1 MKKIKN
7 PNFDERSRKKISDY
21 QLRKFSKHAKK
32 RFKERFDYCLSDE
45 QLVEIEVLIQSGK
58 GTLVNW
64 TQGEPGIYLVN
75 WMDFSFHAVYEY
87 KTKKIITFL
96 TTTMT
101 FMSPLND

>member
-1 MKKIKN
+1 MTIFKKQQI
-7 PNFDERSRKKISDY
+7 DQRLRKPISDY
-21 QLRKFSKHAKK
+21 QLRKFSKHAKR

-45 QLVEIEVLIQSGK
+45 QLLEIELLIQSGE

-75 WMDFSFHAVYEY
+75 WMDFTFHAVYEY
-87 KTKKIITFL
+87 KTKRIITFL

-101 FMSPLND
+101 FMPPPID